1 MFILS
6 CASFLI
12 FYYRLILL
20 LHMTIPIRHMKVTDH
35 VIPSLY
41 LYTIYGDFLDL
52 PLLVIFHDLFIS
64 TGSYALL
71 SFSPIFHSLFI
82 QLGLYYTSIVMAT
95 HWPHLFHIHF
105 MFSFSLLYFILLYT
119 VHHRSYVHTCNLFHG
134 T

>member
-1 MFILS
+1 
-6 CASFLI
+6 
-12 FYYRLILL
+12 
-20 LHMTIPIRHMKVTDH
+20 MTIPIRHMKVTDH

-95 HWPHLFHIHF
+95 HWPHLLNYQYLCLV
-105 MFSFSLLYFILLYT
+105 SFLYFIPLCHCT
-119 VHHRSYVHTCNLFHG
+119 S
-134 T
+134 